1 MFGRRRRAAPAIPV
15 PVIPTPELS
24 DDEVFDLFHGE
35 LSRLIGEQGLWTL
48 VPRSPADTD
57 VIFHGLKARQVA
69 ASLTSALRTATSELR
84 GESAGEP
91 AALSFTPAPITVWAE
106 PDAAARKPAS
116 AQPERFVSA
125 VPLSG
130 YTAVEPAERA
140 RLVA

>member
-1 MFGRRRRAAPAIPV
+1 ML
-15 PVIPTPELS
+15 PTPELS

-69 ASLTSALRTATSELR
+69 ASLTSALRSATSELR
-84 GESAGEP
+84 GESVGEP

-106 PDAAARKPAS
+106 PDAAARKPTAPQ
-116 AQPERFVSA
+116 AERFVSA
-125 VPLSG
+125 VPLPG